1 MYVSSEGQ
9 VGGELKKKERRIN
22 KEKNENTSNVTGNAN
37 IRFEK
42 YGWEWGERGRGA
54 D

>member
-22 KEKNENTSNVTGNAN
+22 KAKMKIQVM
-37 IRFEK
+37 
-42 YGWEWGERGRGA
+42 
-54 D
+54 

>member
-9 VGGELKKKERRIN
+9 VGGELKKKE
-22 KEKNENTSNVTGNAN
+22 TGNAN

-42 YGWEWGERGRGA
+42 YGWEWGERGGGGGA